1 MGQGPEVGLFPEHAA
16 PPSDSRARA
25 CTDPQAGSPHEWPPV
40 LCAEAADR
48 GVSARTCGA
57 LTPPPC
63 RATMEEVVIAGMS
76 GKLPESENL
85 QEFWDNLMG
94 GVDMV
99 TDDDRRWKA
108 GLYGLP
114 RRSGKLKD
122 LSRFDA
128 SFFGV
133 HPKQAHTMDPQ
144 LRLLLEVTYEA
155 IVDGGINPA
164 SLRGTHTGVWVGVSG
179 SEASEALSRDPET
192 LLGYSMV
199 GCQRAMMANRL
210 SFFFDF
216 KGPSVALDTACSSSL
231 LALQNA
237 YQAIRS
243 GECPAAIVGGINV
256 LLKPNTSVQFMRLG
270 MLSPEGACKA
280 FDEAGE
286 CVPGWSMEQDGALPP
301 PLHAP
306 SSNPRCARSFQLPGS
321 LPHGPSPSTH
331 PTPQS
336 SWWGGGQGGLSPGP
350 EVPLCPGNGYCR
362 AEAVVAVLLTKKSLA
377 RRVYATI
384 LNAGTNTDGCKEQ
397 GVTFPSGEA
406 QEQLIRSLYQPA
418 GVAPESLE
426 YIEAHGTGTKVGDP
440 QELNGIVQALCT
452 TRQEPLLIGSTKSNM
467 GHPEPASGLAALAKV
482 LLSLE
487 HGLWAPNLHFH
498 NPNAEIPALLDGRL
512 QVVQQPLP
520 VRGGNVGIN
529 SFGFGGSNVHVILK
543 PNTQPPPAPAPHAT
557 LPHLLRASGRT
568 AEAVQELL
576 EQGLQ
581 HSQDLAFLSMLNDI
595 AASPTTAM
603 PFRGYAVL
611 GGESGGPEVQ
621 QVPTGERPLWFIC
634 SGEPTLCPPGGPY
647 PGERAGE
654 LELVAPRGMGTQWRG
669 MGLNLMRLSLFRD
682 SILRSDEA
690 VKPLGLK
697 VSQLLLSTDEST
709 FDDIVHAFVSLT
721 AIQIGLIDLLSCMG
735 LRPDGIIGHSLGE
748 VACGY
753 ADGCLSQEEAVLSA
767 YWRGQC
773 IKEANIPKGAMAAVG
788 LSWEE
793 CKQRCPPGVVPACH
807 NSEDT
812 VTISGPQGPVKE
824 FVEQLKQEGVF
835 AKEVRTG
842 GMAFHSYFMEGIAPP
857 LLQALKKV
865 IREPKPRSA
874 RWVSTSIPEA
884 QWHTSL
890 ARTCSPEYN
899 VNNLVSP
906 VLFQEALWHVPEHAV
921 VLEIAPHALLQAV
934 LKRGLKSSCTT
945 IPLMK
950 KDHRD
955 NLELFLAGVGKLH
968 LSGIDAN
975 PNALFPP
982 VEFPVPRGTP
992 LISPLIKW
1000 DHSLAWDVPAAE
1012 DFPNGS
1018 GSPSA
1023 AIYTIDA
1030 SPESPDHYLV
1040 DHCIDGRII
1049 FPATGYLCLVWKT
1062 LARALGLAMEQLPV
1076 VFEDVVVHQAT
1087 ILPKTGTVSLEVRLL
1102 EASHTFE
1109 VSESGHLI
1117 VSGKVYQWEDPDP
1130 KLFDHPESPA
1140 PSPGEPFFLA
1150 QAEVYRDLRLRGYD
1164 YGPHFQGI
1172 LEASLEGNSG
1182 KLLWKDNWVPFLD
1195 TMLQMSILSKSQ
1207 NSLFLP
1213 TRITA
1218 IHIDPATHRQKLYT
1232 QQDKAQVADVV
1243 VSRCLKTT
1251 VAGGVHLSQLHA
1263 SVAPRRQQEHHTPIL
1278 EKFCFTPHVE
1288 DGCLSGNAALKEELQ
1303 LCKGLV
1309 QALQTKETQQ
1319 GLKMA
1324 VPGLDGAQ
1332 VPQEPPQ
1339 QALPQLLSAA
1349 CRLQL
1354 NGNLQLELAQLLAQ
1368 ERSKL
1373 PEDSLLRGLLDSPA
1387 LKACVDT
1394 ALENMPS
1401 LKMKVVEVLAGHG
1414 HLYSRIPGLLN
1425 TQPLLQLSYTAT
1437 DRHPQALEAAQAK
1450 LQQHDI
1456 AQGQWDPSDPAPS
1469 ALGGTDLLVCNCA
1482 VAALGDPASALSNM
1496 VAALREGGFLLL
1508 HTLLQGH
1515 PLGETVAFLTSAEP
1529 QYAQGILSQ
1538 VQPWGRSTGG
1548 GGGQAGRV
1556 LTATPTGRVG
1566 EPLRQNVS
1574 ALGGPEEVLL
1584 WLRTFPV
1591 PTACPSGQPHLP
1603 ASGGH
1608 QLPLGG
1614 LSEGQAPPRLRSRP
1628 ASGLRPHLQAPPC
1641 LRAPPPPQ
1649 GPAPPLGSAPPPG
1662 PSATAQ
1668 LGQCGLSLPV
1678 LLQGILADS
1687 SSQPVWLKA
1696 VNCTTSGVVG
1706 LVNCLRQEPGGH
1718 RIRCLLLSN
1727 LSSTS
1732 RVPDVDPGST
1742 ELQKVLQ
1749 GDLVMNVY
1757 RDGAWG
1763 AFRHFPLE
1771 EDKPEELTAHAY
1783 VMVLTRGD
1791 LSSIRWVC
1799 SSLRHAQPASP
1810 GAQLCTVYY
1819 ASLNFRDIM
1828 LATGKLSAD
1837 AIPGKAAMGRGG
1849 GPGPAWEPLGRE
1861 GWVSGGSVPSPP
1873 GKWATKDC
1881 LLGMEFSG
1889 RDSSGKRVMGLVPA
1903 EGLATSVLLS
1913 PDFLWDVP
1921 SHWTLEEA
1929 ASVPVVYTTAYY
1941 ALVVRGRA
1949 QRGETVLIHSG
1960 SGGVGQAAI
1969 AIALSLGCRVFTTVG
1984 SAEKQAYLQARFSQ
1998 LDSTSFANSRDT
2010 SFEKHVLQHT
2020 GGKGVD
2026 LVLNSLA
2033 EEKLQASVR
2042 CLAQHGRFLEIGKFD
2057 LSNNHPLGMAIFLKN
2072 VTFHGILLDSLF
2084 DDASAAWQEVS
2095 ALLQAG
2101 IRDGVVQPLKCTVF
2115 PRTQVEDAFRYMAQ
2129 GKHIGKVVVQ
2139 VRAEEPEAV
2148 LKGAKPTLMAAVS
2161 KTFCPP
2167 HKSYVIA
2174 GGLGGFGLELAQWLI
2189 KRGAQKLVLTAR
2201 SGIRTGYQAKKVREW
2216 RHLGVQ
2222 VQVSTSN
2229 ASSLEGARGLIA
2241 EAAQLGPVGGIFNLA
2256 MVRESPQV
2264 LRDAMLENQT
2274 PESFQDVSKPKYSGT
2289 LNLDRVTREACPE
2302 LDHFVVFSSVSC
2314 GRGNAGQTNYG
2325 FANSTMERIC
2335 EKRRHDGLPGLAVQ
2349 WGAVGD
2355 VGIVLEAMG
2364 TNDTVIGGTLPQR
2377 MASCLEV
2384 LDLFLNQ
2391 PHAVLSSFVLA
2402 EKAAAYRDGDG
2413 QRDLMK
2419 AVAHILGIRDL
2430 ADVNLDSSLAD
2441 LGLDSL
2447 MGVEVRQTL
2456 EREHDLALSMREVR
2470 QLTLRKLQELSSK
2483 AELASPTSK
2492 NSPAQH
2498 QSQLNLRSLLVNP
2511 EGPTLTRLNSV
2522 QSSERPL
2529 FLVHPIEGSTA
2540 VFHSLAS
2547 RLSVPTY
2554 GLQCT
2559 RAAPLDSIHSL
2570 AAYYIDCIR
2579 QVQPEGPYR
2588 VAGYS
2593 YGACVA
2599 FEMCSQL
2606 QAQQSPA
2613 PTNNSLFLF
2622 DGSHTYVLAY
2632 TQSYRAKLTP
2642 GCEAEAETEA
2652 MCFFVQ
2658 QFTDAE
2664 HSRVL
2669 EALLPLNSL
2678 EERVAAAV
2686 DLITKS
2692 HQGLDRQELS
2702 FAALS
2707 FYYKLRA
2714 AEQYTPKAKYHGNV
2728 TLLRA
2733 KTSGA
2738 YGEDLGADY
2747 NLSQVCDGKVSVHII
2762 EGDHRTLL
2770 EGRGLESIIG
2780 IIHSSL
2786 AEPRVSVRE
2795 G

>member
-1 MGQGPEVGLFPEHAA
+1 
-16 PPSDSRARA
+16 
-25 CTDPQAGSPHEWPPV
+25 
-40 LCAEAADR
+40 
-48 GVSARTCGA
+48 
-57 LTPPPC
+57 
-63 RATMEEVVIAGMS
+63 MEEVVIAGMS

-85 QEFWDNLMG
+85 QEFWDNLIG

-155 IVDGGINPA
+155 IVDGGINPD

-179 SEASEALSRDPET
+179 SETSEALSRDPET
-192 LLGYSMV
+192 LVGYSMV

-216 KGPSVALDTACSSSL
+216 RGPSIALDTACSSSL
-231 LALQNA
+231 MALQNA
-237 YQAIRS
+237 YQAIHS
-243 GECPAAIVGGINV
+243 GQCPAAIVGGINV
-256 LLKPNTSVQFMRLG
+256 LLKPNTSVQFLRLG
-270 MLSPEGACKA
+270 MLSPEGTCKA
-280 FDEAGE
+280 FDTA
-286 CVPGWSMEQDGALPP
+286 
-301 PLHAP
+301 
-306 SSNPRCARSFQLPGS
+306 
-321 LPHGPSPSTH
+321 
-331 PTPQS
+331 
-336 SWWGGGQGGLSPGP
+336 
-350 EVPLCPGNGYCR
+350 GNGYCR
-362 AEAVVAVLLTKKSLA
+362 SEGVVAVLLTKKSLA

-384 LNAGTNTDGCKEQ
+384 LNAGTNTDGFKEQ
-397 GVTFPSGEA
+397 GVTFPSGGI
-406 QEQLIRSLYQPA
+406 QEQLICSLYQSA
-418 GVAPESLE
+418 GVAPESFE

-440 QELNGIVQALCT
+440 QELNGITRALCA

-498 NPNAEIPALLDGRL
+498 SPNPEIPALLDGRL
-512 QVVQQPLP
+512 QVVDQPLP

-529 SFGFGGSNVHVILK
+529 SFGFGGSNVHVILR

-557 LPHLLRASGRT
+557 LPRLLRASGRT
-568 AEAVQELL
+568 PEAVQKLL
-576 EQGLQ
+576 EQGLR

-595 AASPTTAM
+595 AAVPATAM

-611 GGESGGPEVQ
+611 GGEHGGPEVQ
-621 QVPTGERPLWFIC
+621 QVPAGERPLWFIC
-634 SGEPTLCPPGGPY
+634 SG
-647 PGERAGE
+647 
-654 LELVAPRGMGTQWRG
+654 MGTQWRG
-669 MGLNLMRLSLFRD
+669 MGLSLMRLDRFRD

-690 VKPLGLK
+690 VKPFGLK

-709 FDDIVHAFVSLT
+709 FDDIVHSFVSLT

-735 LRPDGIIGHSLGE
+735 LRPDGIVGHSLGE

-753 ADGCLSQEEAVLSA
+753 ADGCLSQEEAVLAA

-773 IKEANIPKGAMAAVG
+773 IKEAHLPPGAMAAVG

-807 NSEDT
+807 NSKDT
-812 VTISGPQGPVKE
+812 VTISGPQAPVFE
-824 FVEQLKQEGVF
+824 FVEQLRKEGVF

-842 GMAFHSYFMEGIAPP
+842 GMAFHSYFMEAIAPP
-857 LLQALKKV
+857 LLQELKKV

-874 RWVSTSIPEA
+874 RWLSTSIPED
-884 QWHTSL
+884 QWHSGL
-890 ARTCSPEYN
+890 ARTSSAEYN

-934 LKRGLKSSCTT
+934 LKRGLKPSCTI

-955 NLELFLAGVGKLH
+955 NLEFFLAGIGRLH

-982 VEFPVPRGTP
+982 VEFPAPRGTP

-1023 AIYTIDA
+1023 AVYNIDT
-1030 SPESPDHYLV
+1030 SSESPDHYLV
-1040 DHCIDGRII
+1040 DHTLDGRVL
-1049 FPATGYLCLVWKT
+1049 FPATGYLSIVWKT
-1062 LARALGLAMEQLPV
+1062 LARALGLGVEQLPV
-1076 VFEDVVVHQAT
+1076 VFEDVVLHQAT

-1102 EASHTFE
+1102 EASRAFE
-1109 VSESGHLI
+1109 VSENGNLV
-1117 VSGKVYQWEDPDP
+1117 VSGKVYQWDDPDP
-1130 KLFDHPESPA
+1130 RLFDHPESPTPNPA
-1140 PSPGEPFFLA
+1140 EPLFLA
-1150 QAEVYRDLRLRGYD
+1150 QAEVYKELRLRGYD

-1172 LEASLEGNSG
+1172 LEASLEGDSG
-1182 KLLWKDNWVPFLD
+1182 RLLWKDNWVSFVD
-1195 TMLQMSILSKSQ
+1195 TMLQMSILGSAKHG
-1207 NSLFLP
+1207 LYLP
-1213 TRITA
+1213 TRVTA

-1232 QQDKAQVADVV
+1232 LQDKAQVADVV
-1243 VSRCLKTT
+1243 VSRWLRVT
-1251 VAGGVHLSQLHA
+1251 VAGGVHISGLHTE
-1263 SVAPRRQQEHHTPIL
+1263 SAPRRQQEQQVPIL
-1278 EKFCFTPHVE
+1278 EKFCFTPHME
-1288 DGCLSGNAALKEELQ
+1288 EGCLSERAALQEELQ
-1303 LCKGLV
+1303 LCKGLA
-1309 QALQTKETQQ
+1309 QALQTKVTQQ
-1319 GLKMA
+1319 GLKMV

-1332 VPQEPPQ
+1332 IPRDPSQQE
-1339 QALPQLLSAA
+1339 LPRLLSAA

-1354 NGNLQLELAQLLAQ
+1354 NGNLQLELAQVLAQ
-1368 ERSKL
+1368 ERPKL
-1373 PEDSLLRGLLDSPA
+1373 PEDPLLSGLLDSPA
-1387 LKACVDT
+1387 LKACLDT
-1394 ALENMPS
+1394 AVENMPS

-1414 HLYSRIPGLLN
+1414 HLYSRIPGLLSPH
-1425 TQPLLQLSYTAT
+1425 PLLQLSYTAT
-1437 DRHPQALEAAQAK
+1437 DRHPQALEAAQAE
-1450 LQQHDI
+1450 LQQHDV
-1456 AQGQWDPSDPAPS
+1456 AQGQWDPADPAPS
-1469 ALGGTDLLVCNCA
+1469 ALGSADLLVCNCA

-1508 HTLLQGH
+1508 HTLLRGH
-1515 PLGETVAFLTSAEP
+1515 PLGDIVAFLTSAEP
-1529 QYAQGILSQ
+1529 QYGQGILSQ
-1538 VQPWGRSTGG
+1538 DAWESLFSRVSLRLVGLKKSFYGSTLFLC
-1548 GGGQAGRV
+1548 R
-1556 LTATPTGRVG
+1556 
-1566 EPLRQNVS
+1566 
-1574 ALGGPEEVLL
+1574 
-1584 WLRTFPV
+1584 
-1591 PTACPSGQPHLP
+1591 
-1603 ASGGH
+1603 
-1608 QLPLGG
+1608 
-1614 LSEGQAPPRLRSRP
+1614 RP
-1628 ASGLRPHLQAPPC
+1628 A
-1641 LRAPPPPQ
+1641 PQ
-1649 GPAPPLGSAPPPG
+1649 DSPIF
-1662 PSATAQ
+1662 
-1668 LGQCGLSLPV
+1668 LPV
-1678 LLQGILADS
+1678 DDTSFRWVESLKGILADEDS
-1687 SSQPVWLKA
+1687 SRPVWLKA
-1696 VNCTTSGVVG
+1696 INCATSGVVG
-1706 LVNCLRQEPGGH
+1706 LVNCLRREPGGN
-1718 RIRCLLLSN
+1718 RLRCVLLSN

-1732 RVPDVDPGST
+1732 HVPEVDPGSA

-1763 AFRHFPLE
+1763 AFRHFLLE
-1771 EDKPEELTAHAY
+1771 EDKPEEPTAHAF
-1783 VMVLTRGD
+1783 VTTLTRGD

-1799 SSLRHAQPASP
+1799 SSLRHAQPTCP

-1828 LATGKLSAD
+1828 LATGKLSPD
-1837 AIPGKAAMGRGG
+1837 AIPGK
-1849 GPGPAWEPLGRE
+1849 WT
-1861 GWVSGGSVPSPP
+1861 SQDS
-1873 GKWATKDC
+1873 

-1889 RDSSGKRVMGLVPA
+1889 RDASGKRVMGLVPA
-1903 EGLATSVLLS
+1903 KGLATSVLLS

-1921 SHWTLEEA
+1921 SNWTLEEA
-1929 ASVPVVYTTAYY
+1929 ASVPVVYSTAYY
-1941 ALVVRGRA
+1941 ALVVRGRV
-1949 QRGETVLIHSG
+1949 RPGETLLIHSG

-1984 SAEKQAYLQARFSQ
+1984 SAEKRAYLQARFPQ

-2010 SFEKHVLQHT
+2010 SFEQHVLWHT

-2042 CLAQHGRFLEIGKFD
+2042 CLATHGRFLEIGKFD
-2057 LSNNHPLGMAIFLKN
+2057 LSQNHPLGMAIFLKN
-2072 VTFHGILLDSLF
+2072 VTFHGVLLDAFFNES
-2084 DDASAAWQEVS
+2084 SADWREVW
-2095 ALLQAG
+2095 ALVQAG
-2101 IRDGVVQPLKCTVF
+2101 IRDGVVRPLKCTVF
-2115 PRTQVEDAFRYMAQ
+2115 HGAQVEEAFRYMAQ

-2139 VRAEEPEAV
+2139 VLAEEPEAV
-2148 LKGAKPTLMAAVS
+2148 LKGAKPKLMSAIS
-2161 KTFCPP
+2161 KTFCPA
-2167 HKSYVIA
+2167 HKSYIIA

-2189 KRGAQKLVLTAR
+2189 QRGVQKLVLTSR
-2201 SGIRTGYQAKKVREW
+2201 SGIRTGYQAKQVRRW
-2216 RHLGVQ
+2216 RRQGVQ

-2229 ASSLEGARGLIA
+2229 ISSLEGARGLIA
-2241 EAAQLGPVGGIFNLA
+2241 EAAQLGPVGGVFNLA
-2256 MVRESPQV
+2256 VV
-2264 LRDAMLENQT
+2264 LRDALLENQT
-2274 PESFQDVSKPKYSGT
+2274 PEFFQDVCKPKYSGT

-2302 LDHFVVFSSVSC
+2302 LDYFVVFSSVSC
-2314 GRGNAGQTNYG
+2314 GRGNAGQSNYG
-2325 FANSTMERIC
+2325 FANSAMERIC
-2335 EKRRHDGLPGLAVQ
+2335 EKRRHEGLPGLAVQ
-2349 WGAVGD
+2349 WGAIGD
-2355 VGIVLEAMG
+2355 VGILVETMS
-2364 TNDTVIGGTLPQR
+2364 TNDTVVTGTLPQR

-2391 PHAVLSSFVLA
+2391 PHMVLSSFVLA
-2402 EKAAAYRDGDG
+2402 EKAAAYRDRDS
-2413 QRDLMK
+2413 QRDLVE

-2430 ADVNLDSSLAD
+2430 AAVNLDSSLAD

-2447 MGVEVRQTL
+2447 MSVEVRQTL
-2456 EREHDLALSMREVR
+2456 ERELNLVLSVREVR

-2483 AELASPTSK
+2483 AELACPTPK
-2492 NSPAQH
+2492 EDGLAQ
-2498 QSQLNLRSLLVNP
+2498 QQTQLNLRSLLVNP
-2511 EGPTLTRLNSV
+2511 EGPTLMRLNSV

-2529 FLVHPIEGSTA
+2529 FLVHPIEGSTT

-2547 RLSVPTY
+2547 RLSIPTY

-2613 PTNNSLFLF
+2613 PTHNSLFLF
-2622 DGSHTYVLAY
+2622 DGSPTYVLAY

-2652 MCFFVQ
+2652 VCFFVQ
-2658 QFTDAE
+2658 QFTDME
-2664 HSRVL
+2664 HNRVL
-2669 EALLPLNSL
+2669 EALLPLKGL

-2686 DLITKS
+2686 DLIIKS

-2702 FAALS
+2702 FAARS

-2728 TLLRA
+2728 MLLRA
-2733 KTSGA
+2733 KTGGA

-2747 NLSQVCDGKVSVHII
+2747 NLSQVCDGKVSVHVI

-2770 EGRGLESIIG
+2770 EGSGLESIVS